1 MNLVKKD
8 AGREQELYIMLID
21 RWCKNTIRAS
31 ISNSMRSRIIFINDF
46 VEITEDILSR
56 SRTLFVLEYFMNNH
70 TAVAFL
76 SL

>member
-46 VEITEDILSR
+46 VEITETGTHLYGR
-56 SRTLFVLEYFMNNH
+56 GNRR
-70 TAVAFL
+70 
-76 SL
+76 